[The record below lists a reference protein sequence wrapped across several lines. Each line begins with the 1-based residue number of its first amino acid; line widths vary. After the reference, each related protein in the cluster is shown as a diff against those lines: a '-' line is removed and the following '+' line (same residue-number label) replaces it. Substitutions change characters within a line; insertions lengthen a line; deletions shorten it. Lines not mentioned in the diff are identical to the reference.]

1 MTGKRLRKAAK
12 LCEGY
17 GIRVRNP
24 VFAVLVDAAQP
35 ETLEAGIFRVIPPR
49 PQLFCTRK
57 SHSFVQIF
65 RRPHAGA

>member
-1 MTGKRLRKAAK
+1 MTGKRLRKVVK

-35 ETLEAGIFRVIPPR
+35 ETLKAGIFRVIPPR
-49 PQLFCTRK
+49 PPAVLHKKKPFFCANFPLPPR
-57 SHSFVQIF
+57 
-65 RRPHAGA
+65 GA